1 MKDEEIA
8 KKIIEEL
15 NKATGKHYIVTGKI
29 KGKNKT
35 TFIFD
40 EEKNQGDDKKYEG

>member
-29 KGKNKT
+29 K
-35 TFIFD
+35 
-40 EEKNQGDDKKYEG
+40 

>member
-8 KKIIEEL
+8 KKIIEKL
-15 NKATGKHYIVTGKI
+15 NKATGKHYVITGKI

-40 EEKNQGDDKKYEG
+40 EEKARVDKDEG

>member
-15 NKATGKHYIVTGKI
+15 NKATGKHYVITGKI

-40 EEKNQGDDKKYEG
+40 EARADKDEG